1 MRREALYYA
10 VKQKNLEN
18 SSASDIRR
26 ILSQYNFYIKGPKSN
41 FSLKKY
47 QFKNYTKEENPGKG
61 ALLLALLFI
70 TICPPLRLTTV
81 DPSCSESVNEV

>member
-1 MRREALYYA
+1 VRREALYYA

-61 ALLLALLFI
+61 ALLLALL
-70 TICPPLRLTTV
+70 LRLTTV

>member
-1 MRREALYYA
+1 M
-10 VKQKNLEN
+10 
-18 SSASDIRR
+18 
-26 ILSQYNFYIKGPKSN
+26 
-41 FSLKKY
+41 
-47 QFKNYTKEENPGKG
+47 KNYTKEENPGKG